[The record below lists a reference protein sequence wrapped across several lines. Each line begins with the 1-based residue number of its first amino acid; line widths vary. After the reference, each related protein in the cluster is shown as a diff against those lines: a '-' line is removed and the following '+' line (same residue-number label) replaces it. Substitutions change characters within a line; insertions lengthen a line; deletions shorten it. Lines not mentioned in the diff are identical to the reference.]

1 MRRVGKGEIE
11 CGASCAG
18 SATKHIGDVLVPLQR
33 HADENLRI
41 LVPQRNVVVAHG
53 RVGFDLA

>member
-1 MRRVGKGEIE
+1 
-11 CGASCAG
+11 
-18 SATKHIGDVLVPLQR
+18 LVPLQR